1 MPWWFWL
8 VISLQVTTVVILG
21 FAVTVMI
28 GTERIQRIQR
38 QSTNH
43 HD

>member
-1 MPWWFWL
+1 MPWWFW
-8 VISLQVTTVVILG
+8 VIISLQATTVVILG

-28 GTERIQRIQR
+28 GTERIQR